1 MIEDLVHRL
10 DIRSVNS
17 EANSRRIAMV
27 ESCFG
32 TSGQPLG
39 EPGRVLVGEGVL
51 TKMCRK
57 KPKPRQFFLFNDIL
71 VYGNIVLNKKKY
83 NKQHLIPLEEVQLSS
98 LEDDGSFR
106 NGWLIKTPTKSF
118 AVYAAT
124 ATEKSEWMA
133 HINKCVS
140 DLLRKS
146 GKKAAE
152 NHAAVWVPDSDTS
165 ICMHCK
171 KTQFTLINRRH
182 HCRKCGKVVCGPCS
196 SKKVVLQHQSNKPL
210 RVCLSCHD
218 EISSGQSGPND
229 PSGTLNTI
237 DDLDGSQSEGEKD
250 SNSDDLDIALLPN
263 PYGRAAPDAPATGPM
278 APPRR
283 ISRIQSPD
291 TEQQQPGPEKV
302 EEGDLIDMTGGLF
315 GESTGEVD
323 DDAPPPTLWWDDLDL
338 KKPDNDGDDDEDDD
352 EDEDGIEEEGL
363 KERANDS
370 SGDDDSDEDTDDPSV
385 ETPHAVTET
394 MTFYEGGESSNGET
408 QAALD
413 LSTANAASPPETEVN
428 SSVPETLDPTPAA
441 VDAAPPTPSEQ

>member
-1 MIEDLVHRL
+1 MVDRL
-10 DIRSVNS
+10 VNS
-17 EANSRRIAMV
+17 EANARRIAMV

-32 TSGQPLG
+32 TSGQPLN
-39 EPGRVLVGEGVL
+39 EQGRVLVGEGVL

-98 LEDDGSFR
+98 LEDDGQFR

-152 NHAAVWVPDSDTS
+152 THAAVWVPDGDTN

-171 KTQFTLINRRH
+171 KSQFTLINRRH

-196 SKKVVLQHQSNKPL
+196 SKKVILQHQSSKPL

-218 EISSGQSGPND
+218 EISSAQTQPND
-229 PSGTLNTI
+229 SSGNLNTS
-237 DDLDGSQSEGEKD
+237 LKD
-250 SNSDDLDIALLPN
+250 
-263 PYGRAAPDAPATGPM
+263 RT
-278 APPRR
+278 
-283 ISRIQSPD
+283 
-291 TEQQQPGPEKV
+291 
-302 EEGDLIDMTGGLF
+302 
-315 GESTGEVD
+315 
-323 DDAPPPTLWWDDLDL
+323 
-338 KKPDNDGDDDEDDD
+338 
-352 EDEDGIEEEGL
+352 
-363 KERANDS
+363 NDS
-370 SGDDDSDEDTDDPSV
+370 SGDDDSDEDTDDPSIQ
-385 ETPHAVTET
+385 THPSATET

-408 QAALD
+408 QAAVD
-413 LSTANAASPPETEVN
+413 VPADNAALPSEKETN
-428 SSVPETLDPTPAA
+428 SSLQHPTDSTPAA
-441 VDAAPPTPSEQ
+441 VDATPVTPSEQ

>member
-1 MIEDLVHRL
+1 MVEDLVHRL
-10 DIRSVNS
+10 DIDSVNS
-17 EANSRRIAMV
+17 EANARRIAMV

-32 TSGQPLG
+32 TAGQPLN

-98 LEDDGSFR
+98 LEDDGQFR

-196 SKKVVLQHQSNKPL
+196 NRKIVLQHQSSKPL

-218 EISSGQSGPND
+218 ELSSAQTQ
-229 PSGTLNTI
+229 PSGHPNSFDTNLKEPAEGNGG
-237 DDLDGSQSEGEKD
+237 DG
-250 SNSDDLDIALLPN
+250 
-263 PYGRAAPDAPATGPM
+263 
-278 APPRR
+278 
-283 ISRIQSPD
+283 
-291 TEQQQPGPEKV
+291 
-302 EEGDLIDMTGGLF
+302 
-315 GESTGEVD
+315 
-323 DDAPPPTLWWDDLDL
+323 
-338 KKPDNDGDDDEDDD
+338 DEDDD
-352 EDEDGIEEEGL
+352 DDGGNNEEEGM

-370 SGDDDSDEDTDDPSV
+370 SGDDDSDEDTDDPSLQS
-385 ETPHAVTET
+385 PQSVTET
-394 MTFYEGGESSNGET
+394 MTFYEGGEASNGET

-413 LSTANAASPPETEVN
+413 VSTASATSSSEKMDSPAATSIDSTPFTTPTDSTPTAISDTPASPM
-428 SSVPETLDPTPAA
+428 
-441 VDAAPPTPSEQ
+441 EQ

>member
-1 MIEDLVHRL
+1 M
-10 DIRSVNS
+10 NS
-17 EANSRRIAMV
+17 EANARRIAMV

-32 TSGQPLG
+32 TAGQPLN

-98 LEDDGSFR
+98 LEDDGQFR

-196 SKKVVLQHQSNKPL
+196 NRKIVLQHQSSKPL

-218 EISSGQSGPND
+218 ELSSAQTQ
-229 PSGTLNTI
+229 PSGHP
-237 DDLDGSQSEGEKD
+237 
-250 SNSDDLDIALLPN
+250 NSF
-263 PYGRAAPDAPATGPM
+263 
-278 APPRR
+278 
-283 ISRIQSPD
+283 D
-291 TEQQQPGPEKV
+291 TS
-302 EEGDLIDMTGGLF
+302 M
-315 GESTGEVD
+315 
-323 DDAPPPTLWWDDLDL
+323 
-338 KKPDNDGDDDEDDD
+338 
-352 EDEDGIEEEGL
+352 

-370 SGDDDSDEDTDDPSV
+370 SGDDDSDEDTDDPSLQS
-385 ETPHAVTET
+385 PQSVTET
-394 MTFYEGGESSNGET
+394 MTFYEGGEASNGET

-413 LSTANAASPPETEVN
+413 VSTASATSSSEKMDSPAATSIDSTPFTTPTDSTPTAISDTPASPM
-428 SSVPETLDPTPAA
+428 
-441 VDAAPPTPSEQ
+441 EQ